1 LFCIM
6 LVILSQLVD
15 LFFDFSWLWVRNK
28 LSSALA
34 DYVTRSCSPAFSPP
48 PGCSTSAVFVG
59 VPDVVD
65 AAVPNLYALDLKVWW
80 GVHVKL
86 LAPSWCRRC
95 CSGARRHRH
104 RHPKVSPLSRSNL
117 LGLMWKICSPCCLAC
132 ICLCASSDSNWWC
145 PVVSLDLD
153 DISVLSH
160 LLPENW
166 FAGRVFV
173 CLCRILDKS
182 RPTLSQ
188 SILGCIVSR
197 NFWRWP
203 YF

>member
-1 LFCIM
+1 M
-6 LVILSQLVD
+6 LPAAAHQPSRRRQAVLPLP
-15 LFFDFSWLWVRNK
+15 FSWGCLTSW
-28 LSSALA
+28 
-34 DYVTRSCSPAFSPP
+34 TRPCQTSMRWIWRSDGA
-48 PGCSTSAVFVG
+48 STS
-59 VPDVVD
+59 
-65 AAVPNLYALDLKVWW
+65 
-80 GVHVKL
+80 
-86 LAPSWCRRC
+86 S
-95 CSGARRHRH
+95 CSGACRHRH

-197 NFWRWP
+197 NFWCWP